1 MKFPSPSQEGSGI
14 RCPECFTLFL
24 FESVQSVPLYEVP
37 VEAEA
42 EAEEVYYDADGAAA
56 EVTAGLQEG
65 GDAGNLGLRNG
76 EGQLR

>member
-1 MKFPSPSQEGSGI
+1 M
-14 RCPECFTLFL
+14 
-24 FESVQSVPLYEVP
+24 PLYEVP